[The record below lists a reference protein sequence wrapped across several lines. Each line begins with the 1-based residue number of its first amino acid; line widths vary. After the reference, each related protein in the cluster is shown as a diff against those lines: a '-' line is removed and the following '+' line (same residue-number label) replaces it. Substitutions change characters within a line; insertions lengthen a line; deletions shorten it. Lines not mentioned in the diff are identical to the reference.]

1 MLELQI
7 KSLDFPVTGE
17 TDEYIRE
24 RAAKLDRFYPRIL
37 TVRVILEAP
46 VGHHR
51 QGGPFTVRIEADV
64 PGTLLTASHEADD
77 DLHVAI
83 RSSFSAM
90 ERQLSAYASRQR
102 GESKPSEGPPVG
114 RVVRI
119 VPDEGYGF
127 LEAPDGHE
135 VYFHEHSVL
144 GGKFRDLTPGHRV
157 RFTEEDGVRGPQAST
172 VELE

>member
-7 KSLDFPVTGE
+7 KGHDYPVTGE
-17 TDEYIRE
+17 IEKYIRE
-24 RAAKLDRFYPRIL
+24 RAARLDRFYPRIL
-37 TVRVILEAP
+37 GVRVVLEAP

-51 QGGPFTVRIEADV
+51 QGGPFTVRIETDV
-64 PGTLLTASHEADD
+64 PGTLLTASREVTD

-83 RSSFSAM
+83 RTSFSAM
-90 ERQLSAYASRQR
+90 ERQLRAYASRQR
-102 GESKPSEGPPVG
+102 GDMKAASGPPVG
-114 RVVRI
+114 RVTRM

-144 GGKFRDLTPGHRV
+144 GGKFRELTPGRRV
-157 RFTEEDGVRGPQAST
+157 RFHEEEGLQGPQAST
-172 VELE
+172 VDAD